1 MKWSG
6 IDRQKGAT
14 PMTSLKQ
21 TVRSLITAKKSIVT
35 LEGRLLQTLARMA
48 ASGRAQ
54 AAKPRSTRRR
64 VLQCPRCSRKFAL
77 PLHLGRHLSVTHKRK
92 SQRAAKSR
100 R

>member
-1 MKWSG
+1 
-6 IDRQKGAT
+6 
-14 PMTSLKQ
+14 MTSLKQ
-21 TVRSLITAKKSIVT
+21 TVRSLIAAKKSIVT

-48 ASGRAQ
+48 TNGRAQ

-100 R
+100 G

>member
-1 MKWSG
+1 
-6 IDRQKGAT
+6 
-14 PMTSLKQ
+14 MTSLKQ

>member
-35 LEGRLLQTLARMA
+35 LEGRLLQTLARIA
-48 ASGRAQ
+48 ANGRGQ
-54 AAKPRSTRRR
+54 AAKPSSRRR
-64 VLQCPRCSRKFAL
+64 VLKCPRCSRKFAL

-92 SQRAAKSR
+92 SQRAASSGR
-100 R
+100 